1 MKSIKTKLIV
11 YFSVLCVFSS
21 IALGFIS
28 IERAVESLTKEAE
41 KALHALAVEA
51 ARITE
56 SRIETQKKTLEMI
69 AMQEDIQSMDWTVQQ
84 PILADLIEETNFLA
98 IGVVQPDGT
107 AYFPDGTTSQLGD
120 RVHVQKA
127 FNGEANVSDL
137 LISRV
142 TNELV
147 LMYAAP
153 IKRDGEVV
161 GALVGRRDGNAL
173 SAITDDANYGDTGYA
188 YMINSKGVLVAHP
201 DKDRVLNQWNPLE
214 EAKEDDTLKSV
225 ATLFETMLKEKTGVA
240 QYTFEGSE
248 LYAGYAPVDGT
259 DFIIVITINKD
270 EVLSEIPVLQRNIIL
285 LAAAIL
291 LFSIVIIYII
301 GHSITKPVIGVV
313 KHSEKIASLDITQDV
328 DENYLRKKDEIGAL
342 AGAIQTIT
350 NNLREI
356 IREISQ
362 SSNQLA
368 AISEELTATSQQSAA
383 SAQEVSKTVEEIA
396 KSAFEQAQ
404 NTEEGSNKAVLLG
417 KSIEKDQEHL
427 SDLNV
432 ASRRVVE
439 VVEEGLKEM
448 DKVFKIMEENDRAIK
463 EIYEVILKANESS
476 NDIGQASSVIAD
488 IAGQT
493 NLLAL
498 NAAIEAARA
507 GEAGRGF
514 AVVAEEIRK
523 LAEQSSASTHSIDE
537 MVHELQNN
545 SQAAVKTMERAANI
559 SKEQTESIIHGRE
572 KYMLIAQSMQDA
584 MKVVEQL
591 NVSGEKME
599 EMKNDILETLQNL
612 SAIAEEN
619 SATTEQVTASLEEQ
633 TASVEEIANANEE
646 LSTLA
651 QNLQSIIMKFKI

>member
-1 MKSIKTKLIV
+1 M
-11 YFSVLCVFSS
+11 
-21 IALGFIS
+21 
-28 IERAVESLTKEAE
+28 
-41 KALHALAVEA
+41 
-51 ARITE
+51 
-56 SRIETQKKTLEMI
+56 
-69 AMQEDIQSMDWTVQQ
+69 
-84 PILADLIEETNFLA
+84 
-98 IGVVQPDGT
+98 
-107 AYFPDGTTSQLGD
+107 
-120 RVHVQKA
+120 
-127 FNGEANVSDL
+127 
-137 LISRV
+137 
-142 TNELV
+142 
-147 LMYAAP
+147 
-153 IKRDGEVV
+153 
-161 GALVGRRDGNAL
+161 
-173 SAITDDANYGDTGYA
+173 
-188 YMINSKGVLVAHP
+188 
-201 DKDRVLNQWNPLE
+201 
-214 EAKEDDTLKSV
+214 
-225 ATLFETMLKEKTGVA
+225 
-240 QYTFEGSE
+240 
-248 LYAGYAPVDGT
+248 
-259 DFIIVITINKD
+259 
-270 EVLSEIPVLQRNIIL
+270 LSEIPVLQRNIIL

-291 LFSIVIIYII
+291 LISIIIIYII

-417 KSIEKDQEHL
+417 ESIEKDQEHL

-507 GEAGRGF
+507 GKPGEGLQLLR
-514 AVVAEEIRK
+514 RK
-523 LAEQSSASTHSIDE
+523 L
-537 MVHELQNN
+537 
-545 SQAAVKTMERAANI
+545 
-559 SKEQTESIIHGRE
+559 
-572 KYMLIAQSMQDA
+572 
-584 MKVVEQL
+584 
-591 NVSGEKME
+591 
-599 EMKNDILETLQNL
+599 
-612 SAIAEEN
+612 EN
-619 SATTEQVTASLEEQ
+619 
-633 TASVEEIANANEE
+633 
-646 LSTLA
+646 
-651 QNLQSIIMKFKI
+651 